1 MKKKQTTNKPIVKKV
16 KNIIKKKQRPLTIKQ
31 RKFIDEVV
39 KSWNATESAN
49 RVYKT
54 KNKVVASSIWYENLR
69 KPHIKAEIEDRLS
82 VAKNMIYTI
91 ATTSEKDDTK
101 LRACQDIID
110 RVEGKPTQRV
120 IQDTTVKI
128 VDKDTPID
136 ELLAI
141 IKK

>member
-1 MKKKQTTNKPIVKKV
+1 MVNKKKP
-16 KNIIKKKQRPLTIKQ
+16 IKKLKRPLTIKQ

-49 RVYKT
+49 KVYKT
-54 KNKVVASSIWYENLR
+54 KNKVVASAIWYENLR
-69 KPHIKAEIEDRLS
+69 KPQIKAEIDDRLN

-110 RVEGKPTQRV
+110 RIEGKPTQRV
-120 IQDTTVKI
+120 INDTTVKL
-128 VDKDTPID
+128 VDKDTPIE
-136 ELLAI
+136 ELLVM